1 MLLRVCT
8 DYGHVTGFIPIPSTT
23 VWAISTILY
32 SSHESFLLIE
42 ILGFMWT
49 RTDKDTIRIQ
59 PCLMLEGVLI
69 LDWGRELGAGG
80 RLIGNHPSILTT
92 DLSLS

>member
-8 DYGHVTGFIPIPSTT
+8 DYGHVTGFIPTS
-23 VWAISTILY
+23 VGYQHNRYILY